1 MNSISKN
8 LVLVALSL
16 AAAGAAVAGDRAADT
31 RPLTQYEQLVQM
43 EEYSFNPLT
52 DGTLTRAEVRADYLR
67 AQRDGTLAA
76 RRDAEFATGVAAA
89 PVQTR
94 DRADVRAEARE
105 AAHNRVSDE
114 I

>member
-1 MNSISKN
+1 MNSISKS
-8 LVLVALSL
+8 LVLVALTL
-16 AAAGAAVAGDRAADT
+16 AAAGAAVAGDRAADI
-31 RPLTQYEQLVQM
+31 RAQR
-43 EEYSFNPLT
+43 EESAYIFNPLV
-52 DGTLTRAEVRADYLR
+52 DGTLTRAEVRAEYLR

-76 RRDAEFATGVAAA
+76 ARDGEFATGVAAA
-89 PVQTR
+89 PVQPR

>member
-8 LVLVALSL
+8 LVLVALTL
-16 AAAGAAVAGDRAADT
+16 AAAGAAVAGDRAAGD
-31 RPLTQYEQLVQM
+31 RAADLRAQR
-43 EEYSFNPLT
+43 EESAYIFNPLV
-52 DGTLTRAEVRADYLR
+52 DGTLTRAEVRAEYLR

-76 RRDAEFATGVAAA
+76 ARDGEFATGVAAA
-89 PVQTR
+89 PVQPR

-105 AAHNRVSDE
+105 TAHNRVSDE

>member
-8 LVLVALSL
+8 LVLVALTL
-16 AAAGAAVAGDRAADT
+16 AAAGAAVAGDRAPDT
-31 RPLTQYEQLVQM
+31 RTLG
-43 EEYSFNPLT
+43 EESGYIFNPLV
-52 DGTLTRAEVRADYLR
+52 DGTLTRAEVRAEYLR

-76 RRDAEFATGVAAA
+76 ARDGEFATGVAAA
-89 PVQTR
+89 PVQPR